1 MFKSFIC
8 SFLILLCSVIVETS
22 ILSNISFLPA
32 VPDLALIC
40 VLYFSFLNGKNYGQ
54 VSGFLSGLLLDF
66 LSGSPLGFNCLYRTV
81 IGYLSGV
88 FRRTINASGFLVP
101 SVIGLLATI
110 LKVFLIWLISLF
122 FKSIKIYNIFTFS
135 FLFEL
140 VMNVLLTPLMFKFL
154 NSFRRILNI
163 HEEEL

>member
-1 MFKSFIC
+1 MFKSFLC

-32 VPDLALIC
+32 VPDLVLIC

-88 FRRTINASGFLVP
+88 FRRTINASGFIVP

-140 VMNVLLTPLMFKFL
+140 VINVLLTPLMFKFL

>member
-1 MFKSFIC
+1 MFKSFLC

-88 FRRTINASGFLVP
+88 FSRTINSSGFIVP

>member
-1 MFKSFIC
+1 MFKSFLC

-88 FRRTINASGFLVP
+88 FRRTINSSGFIVP

-110 LKVFLIWLISLF
+110 LKVFLIWLIALF

>member
-1 MFKSFIC
+1 MFKSFLC

-88 FRRTINASGFLVP
+88 FRRTINSSGFIVP

-140 VMNVLLTPLMFKFL
+140 VTNVLLTPLMFKFL

>member
-1 MFKSFIC
+1 MFKSFLC

-22 ILSNISFLPA
+22 ILSNISFIPA

-88 FRRTINASGFLVP
+88 FRRTINSSGFIVP
-101 SVIGLLATI
+101 LVIGLLATI

>member
-1 MFKSFIC
+1 MFKSFLC

-32 VPDLALIC
+32 VPDLALIG

-88 FRRTINASGFLVP
+88 FRRTINSSGFIVP

>member
-1 MFKSFIC
+1 MFKSFLC

-88 FRRTINASGFLVP
+88 FRRTINSSGFIVP

-140 VMNVLLTPLMFKFL
+140 VMNVVLTPLMFKFL

>member
-1 MFKSFIC
+1 MLKSFLC

-88 FRRTINASGFLVP
+88 FRRTINASGFIVP

>member
-1 MFKSFIC
+1 MFKSFLC

-54 VSGFLSGLLLDF
+54 VSGYLLGFLLDF
-66 LSGSPLGFNCLYRTV
+66 LSGSQLGFNCLYRTV
-81 IGYLSGV
+81 IGYFSGV

-163 HEEEL
+163 HQKEL

>member
-1 MFKSFIC
+1 MFKSFLC

-88 FRRTINASGFLVP
+88 FRRTINASGFIVP
-101 SVIGLLATI
+101 SVIGLLGTI

>member
-1 MFKSFIC
+1 MFKSFLC

-32 VPDLALIC
+32 VPDLVLIC

-88 FRRTINASGFLVP
+88 FRRTINSSGFLVP

>member
-1 MFKSFIC
+1 MFKSFLC

-32 VPDLALIC
+32 VPDLTLIC

-88 FRRTINASGFLVP
+88 FRRTINASGFIVP

>member
-1 MFKSFIC
+1 MFKSFLC

-66 LSGSPLGFNCLYRTV
+66 LSGSPLGFNCL
-81 IGYLSGV
+81 
-88 FRRTINASGFLVP
+88 
-101 SVIGLLATI
+101 
-110 LKVFLIWLISLF
+110 
-122 FKSIKIYNIFTFS
+122 
-135 FLFEL
+135 
-140 VMNVLLTPLMFKFL
+140 
-154 NSFRRILNI
+154 
-163 HEEEL
+163 

>member
-1 MFKSFIC
+1 MFKSFLC

-88 FRRTINASGFLVP
+88 FRRTINSSGFIVP
-101 SVIGLLATI
+101 SVIGLLSTI

>member
-1 MFKSFIC
+1 MFKSFLC
-8 SFLILLCSVIVETS
+8 SFLILLCSVIVESS

>member
-1 MFKSFIC
+1 MFKSFLC

-32 VPDLALIC
+32 VPDLVLIC

-88 FRRTINASGFLVP
+88 FRRTINSSGFIVP

-140 VMNVLLTPLMFKFL
+140 VTNVLLTPLMFKFL

>member
-1 MFKSFIC
+1 MFKSFLC

-32 VPDLALIC
+32 VPDLVLIC

-88 FRRTINASGFLVP
+88 FRRTINSSGFIVP

-122 FKSIKIYNIFTFS
+122 FKSIKIYNIFAFS

>member
-1 MFKSFIC
+1 MFKSFLC

-22 ILSNISFLPA
+22 ILSIISFLPA
-32 VPDLALIC
+32 VPDLVLIC
-40 VLYFSFLNGKNYGQ
+40 VIYFSFLNGKNYGQ

-88 FRRTINASGFLVP
+88 FRRTINSSGFIVP

>member
-1 MFKSFIC
+1 MFKSFLC
-8 SFLILLCSVIVETS
+8 SFLILLCSVIIETS

-32 VPDLALIC
+32 VPDLVMIC

-66 LSGSPLGFNCLYRTV
+66 LSASPLGFNCLFRTV
-81 IGYLSGV
+81 IGYLSGL
-88 FRRTINASGFLVP
+88 FRKTINSSGIIVP
-101 SVIGLLATI
+101 SIIGFLATI

-140 VMNVLLTPLMFKFL
+140 VMNILLTPLIFKFL

-163 HEEEL
+163 HAEEL

>member
-1 MFKSFIC
+1 MFKSFLC

-32 VPDLALIC
+32 VPDLVLIC

-88 FRRTINASGFLVP
+88 FRKTINSSGFIVP

>member
-1 MFKSFIC
+1 MFKSFLC

-32 VPDLALIC
+32 VPDLVLIC

-88 FRRTINASGFLVP
+88 FRRTINSSGFIVP
-101 SVIGLLATI
+101 SLIGLLATI

>member
-1 MFKSFIC
+1 MFKSFLC

-40 VLYFSFLNGKNYGQ
+40 VLYFSFLNGKNFGQ

-88 FRRTINASGFLVP
+88 FRRTINSSGFIVP

>member
-1 MFKSFIC
+1 MFKSFLC

-88 FRRTINASGFLVP
+88 FRRTINASGFIVP

-122 FKSIKIYNIFTFS
+122 FKSIKIYNIFPFS

>member
-1 MFKSFIC
+1 MFKSFLC

-81 IGYLSGV
+81 IVYLSGV
-88 FRRTINASGFLVP
+88 FRRTINSSGFIVP

>member
-1 MFKSFIC
+1 MFKSFLC

-88 FRRTINASGFLVP
+88 FRRTINSSGFIVP
-101 SVIGLLATI
+101 SLIGLLATI

>member
-1 MFKSFIC
+1 MFKSFLC

-22 ILSNISFLPA
+22 ILSNISFLPD

-88 FRRTINASGFLVP
+88 FRRTINASGFIVP

>member
-1 MFKSFIC
+1 MFKSFLC

-54 VSGFLSGLLLDF
+54 VSGFLSGLFLDF

-88 FRRTINASGFLVP
+88 FRRTINSSGFIVP

>member
-1 MFKSFIC
+1 MFKSFLC

-32 VPDLALIC
+32 VPDLVLIC

-88 FRRTINASGFLVP
+88 FRRTINSSGFIVP

-122 FKSIKIYNIFTFS
+122 FKSIKIYNS
-135 FLFEL
+135 
-140 VMNVLLTPLMFKFL
+140 KFRSW
-154 NSFRRILNI
+154 NKSSRSWIWRFNNNTKRWC
-163 HEEEL
+163 

>member
-1 MFKSFIC
+1 MFKSFLC

-88 FRRTINASGFLVP
+88 FRRTINASGFIVP

>member
-1 MFKSFIC
+1 MFKSFLC

-66 LSGSPLGFNCLYRTV
+66 LSGSPLGFNCIYRTV

-88 FRRTINASGFLVP
+88 FRRTINSSGFIVP
-101 SVIGLLATI
+101 SLIGLLATI

>member
-1 MFKSFIC
+1 MFKSFLC

-32 VPDLALIC
+32 VPDLVLIC

-88 FRRTINASGFLVP
+88 FRRTINSSGFIVP

>member
-1 MFKSFIC
+1 MFKSFLC

-81 IGYLSGV
+81 IGYLSGG
-88 FRRTINASGFLVP
+88 FRRTINSSGFIVP

>member
-1 MFKSFIC
+1 MFKSFLC

-22 ILSNISFLPA
+22 ILSIISFLPA
-32 VPDLALIC
+32 VRDLVLIC

-88 FRRTINASGFLVP
+88 FRRTINSSGFIVP

>member
-1 MFKSFIC
+1 MFKSFLC

-66 LSGSPLGFNCLYRTV
+66 LSGSPVGFNCLYRTV

-88 FRRTINASGFLVP
+88 FRRTINSSGFIVP

>member
-1 MFKSFIC
+1 MFKSFLC

-88 FRRTINASGFLVP
+88 FRRTINSSGFIVP
-101 SVIGLLATI
+101 
-110 LKVFLIWLISLF
+110 FLIWLISLF

>member
-1 MFKSFIC
+1 MFKSFLC
-8 SFLILLCSVIVETS
+8 SFLILLCSVIVESS

-88 FRRTINASGFLVP
+88 FRRTINSSGFIVP

>member
-1 MFKSFIC
+1 MFKSFLC

-88 FRRTINASGFLVP
+88 FRRTINSSGFIVP
-101 SVIGLLATI
+101 SLIGLLATI

-140 VMNVLLTPLMFKFL
+140 VTNVLLTPLMFKFL

>member
-1 MFKSFIC
+1 MFKSFLC

-88 FRRTINASGFLVP
+88 FRRTINSSGFIVP
-101 SVIGLLATI
+101 LVIGLLATI

>member
-1 MFKSFIC
+1 MFKSFLC

-32 VPDLALIC
+32 VPDLTLIC

-88 FRRTINASGFLVP
+88 FRRTINSSGFIVP